1 VEAIF
6 LFNWES
12 ILFHQPVITVTDRLL
27 VFYAR
32 HCLHTQIDKQSQAGD
47 TDNLTD
53 DEMHQLSCIHLT
65 DIFLQHIINVY
76 MYCLTKNQS

>member
-12 ILFHQPVITVTDRLL
+12 ILFHQPVITFTDRLL

-32 HCLHTQIDKQSQAGD
+32 HCLHTQIDEQSQAGD